1 MINITNKTIQ
11 VIQSSE
17 SFKANSATL
26 ASTLHTTVEDAG
38 QEILIEL
45 LTNRLDENIDEMTDK
60 VSRDITFARK
70 DVERA
75 YYKQLK
81 EQQKYEVDYDGTL
94 LENLPELLD
103 ANSYLGG
110 YELDDNDTFNLLIS
124 QFHSTQQGFVARLL
138 LTGAKATQK
147 FTGDST
153 KVFNQKL
160 KRIEN
165 YAIQHQARFHQ
176 VLKTPYDNELA
187 IMIKNIDTFFE
198 LYESDPEL
206 ITNQEITKYFTKHQN
221 EYSFATA
228 LDKVRYQGKLFDD
241 WRNYSERTDFLM
253 WLNGQEQELI
263 HLIDTRNAQRAIQ
276 TA

>member
-1 MINITNKTIQ
+1 MININDKTIK

-26 ASTLHTTVEDAG
+26 ASSLHTTLEDAG
-38 QEILIEL
+38 QEILIEV
-45 LTNRLDENIDEMTDK
+45 LTNRLDGNITEMSDK

-70 DVERA
+70 DVERD

-103 ANSYLGG
+103 ANSYLGDYG
-110 YELDDNDTFNLLIS
+110 LDDNDTFNLLIS
-124 QFHSTQQGFVARLL
+124 QFHSTQQNFISRIL
-138 LTGAKATQK
+138 LTGAEATQE

-187 IMIKNIDTFFE
+187 IMVKNIDIFFE

-221 EYSFATA
+221 EYGFANS

-253 WLNGQEQELI
+253 WLNGQQQELI
-263 HLIDTRNAQRAIQ
+263 HLIDTRSAQRAIQ

>member
-1 MINITNKTIQ
+1 MINITNQTIK
-11 VIQSSE
+11 VIESSD

-26 ASTLHTTVEDAG
+26 ASTLHTTLSDSN

-45 LTNRLDENIDEMTDK
+45 LTNRLTDNITEMTDK

-81 EQQKYEVDYDGTL
+81 EQQKYEIDGAL

-103 ANSYLGG
+103 DSSYLGDYG
-110 YELDDNDTFNLLIS
+110 LDDNGVFTKLVSVFY
-124 QFHSTQQGFVARLL
+124 STQQGFVARLL
-138 LTGAKATQK
+138 LTGAEETQK

-176 VLKTPYDNELA
+176 ALKTPYDNELE
-187 IMIKNIDTFFE
+187 IMVKNIDTFFD
-198 LYESDPEL
+198 LYEADPSLIDNKEL
-206 ITNQEITKYFTKHQN
+206 TKYCASHQD
-221 EYSFATA
+221 EYTFANA
-228 LDKVRYQGKLFDD
+228 LDKVHYQGLLFDD
-241 WRNYSERTDFLM
+241 WRNYSERTDFLLE
-253 WLNGQEQELI
+253 LNYQQQELT
-263 HLIDTRNAQRAIQ
+263 HLIDARSAQRAIQ

>member
-1 MINITNKTIQ
+1 M
-11 VIQSSE
+11 
-17 SFKANSATL
+17 
-26 ASTLHTTVEDAG
+26 
-38 QEILIEL
+38 
-45 LTNRLDENIDEMTDK
+45 LTNRLDDNIDEMTDL

-103 ANSYLGG
+103 ANSYLGDYG
-110 YELDDNDTFNLLIS
+110 LDDNDTFNLLIS
-124 QFHSTQQGFVARLL
+124 QFHSTQQNFVSRIL
-138 LTGAKATQK
+138 LTGAEETKA

-165 YAIQHQARFHQ
+165 YATQHQARFHQ
-176 VLKTPYDNELA
+176 VLKTPYDNELE
-187 IMIKNIDTFFE
+187 IMVKNIDTFFE

-206 ITNQEITKYFTKHQN
+206 ITNKEITKYFTKHQN
-221 EYSFATA
+221 EYSFENA

-241 WRNYSERTDFLM
+241 WRNYSERTDFLLE
-253 WLNGQEQELI
+253 LNYQQQELI

>member
-11 VIQSSE
+11 VIASSN
-17 SFKANSATL
+17 SFKANSLTL
-26 ASTLHTTVEDAG
+26 ASTLHTTLADAG

-45 LTNRLDENIDEMTDK
+45 LTNRLDDNIDEITDK

-75 YYKQLK
+75 YYRQLK
-81 EQQKYEVDYDGTL
+81 EQQKYEIDYDGTL

-103 ANSYLGG
+103 DSSYLADYG
-110 YELDDNDTFNLLIS
+110 LDDNDTFNKLIS
-124 QFHSTQQGFVARLL
+124 LFHSTQQGFVARLL
-138 LTGAKATQK
+138 LTGAKETQK

-176 VLKTPYDNELA
+176 ALKTPYDNELEV
-187 IMIKNIDTFFE
+187 MIKNIDTFFE
-198 LYESDPEL
+198 LYEADPSLIDNKEL
-206 ITNQEITKYFTKHQN
+206 TKYVTAHQD
-221 EYSFATA
+221 EYTFANA
-228 LDKVRYQGKLFDD
+228 LDKVHYQGKLFDN
-241 WRNYSERTDFLM
+241 WRNYSERTEFLLE
-253 WLNGQEQELI
+253 LNGQQQEVI
-263 HLIDTRNAQRAIQ
+263 HLIDTRSAQRAIQ

>member
-1 MINITNKTIQ
+1 MINITDRTIK
-11 VIQSSE
+11 VIESSD

-26 ASTLHTTVEDAG
+26 ASTLHTTLADAN

-45 LTNRLDENIDEMTDK
+45 LTNRLDDNITEMTDK

-81 EQQKYEVDYDGTL
+81 EQQKYEIDYDGTL

-103 ANSYLGG
+103 NSSYLGDYG
-110 YELDDNDTFNLLIS
+110 LDDNDTFNKLIS
-124 QFHSTQQGFVARLL
+124 LFHSTQQGFVARLF
-138 LTGAKATQK
+138 LTGAEETQK

-153 KVFNQKL
+153 KVFNQRL

-165 YAIQHQARFHQ
+165 YAIQHQAMFHQ
-176 VLKTPYDNELA
+176 ALKTPYDNELE
-187 IMIKNIDTFFE
+187 IMVKNIDTFFD
-198 LYESDPEL
+198 LYEADPSL
-206 ITNQEITKYFTKHQN
+206 IDNKQLTKYFTAHQD
-221 EYSFATA
+221 EYTFARA
-228 LDKVRYQGKLFDD
+228 FDSVHYQGLLFDD
-241 WRNYSERTDFLM
+241 WRNYSERTDFLLE
-253 WLNGQEQELI
+253 LNYQQQELI
-263 HLIDTRNAQRAIQ
+263 HLIDARSAQRAIQ